1 MLKLKN
7 VESCYG
13 RIRAIHNVNIN
24 VEKSQAIG
32 VIGANGAGK
41 STLLRTIAGLILPTN
56 GEIFFYDEDVTSV
69 PSHGMVRRGVIL
81 VPEGR
86 AIFGELSTEDN
97 LRLGTYR
104 LHKKLSRTKLTEK
117 LDYVYALF
125 PVLKERK
132 NQRAGTLSGGEQQM
146 LAVGRGLLSDPQLF
160 LLDEPSVG
168 LAPTLFKDI
177 VRALKQLLKEKGLTL
192 VLVEQNSKVALD
204 ISHYIY
210 VMREGGI
217 AAEFPSDEVKDVAY
231 LQKIYLGTIGKGMN
245 HG

>member
-210 VMREGGI
+210 VMREGG
-217 AAEFPSDEVKDVAY
+217 
-231 LQKIYLGTIGKGMN
+231 
-245 HG
+245 